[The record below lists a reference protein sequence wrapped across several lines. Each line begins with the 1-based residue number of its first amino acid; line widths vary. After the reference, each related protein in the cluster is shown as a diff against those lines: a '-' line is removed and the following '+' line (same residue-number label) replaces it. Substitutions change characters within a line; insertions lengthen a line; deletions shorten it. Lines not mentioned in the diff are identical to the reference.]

1 MKKKIVLVIIS
12 IVLLV
17 LCLACLSAF
26 LVWNYILPQFQ
37 EDKQNSDVMMVN
49 DENEKNDKNSVS
61 KDVNMKESAVKV
73 ELNSFSENNKEYAV
87 IRGMDNNDEEIWSH
101 TTGYHELT

>member
-1 MKKKIVLVIIS
+1 
-12 IVLLV
+12 
-17 LCLACLSAF
+17 
-26 LVWNYILPQFQ
+26 
-37 EDKQNSDVMMVN
+37 MMVN

-61 KDVNMKESAVKV
+61 KDVNIKESAVKV

-101 TTGYHELT
+101 TTGYHERTVREERQFPFPWPMVRYCGKIMNSAVLRRIRQ

>member
-17 LCLACLSAF
+17 LCLACLFAF
-26 LVWNYILPQFQ
+26 LVWNYILPQFK

-49 DENEKNDKNSVS
+49 DENEKNEKNSVS
-61 KDVNMKESAVKV
+61 KDVNIKELAVKV

-87 IRGMDNNDEEIWSH
+87 IRGH
-101 TTGYHELT
+101 G